1 MSTRT
6 HKYGRQANNF
16 GEEDDEEETG
26 YSYGSY
32 VDGATSYSY
41 ENDDGIWLF
50 KIVVLLHSKYIYFKQ
65 TIPTTMMNQ
74 EATSLRKNLKMK
86 LLGLVKWQHNV
97 IRWNRIKKNFV
108 FYFGK
113 NIK

>member
-41 ENDDGIWLF
+41 ENDDGI
-50 KIVVLLHSKYIYFKQ
+50 
-65 TIPTTMMNQ
+65 
-74 EATSLRKNLKMK
+74 
-86 LLGLVKWQHNV
+86 
-97 IRWNRIKKNFV
+97 
-108 FYFGK
+108 
-113 NIK
+113 